1 MMLRE
6 IFYNDPLKKLL
17 ANNGV
22 ATVNDDKSLESY
34 KTLAY
39 ELETFVCTGHYQKGL
54 QAILDSFLR
63 NVENRDEQPGVWIS
77 GFYGSGKS
85 HLAKMLRTLWT
96 NDEIESGKVAR
107 AYCDLPEP
115 ILEAF
120 KKLDLIST
128 SRGGLHAAS
137 GTLGSGT
144 GNVRLTLMS
153 LIFKSVGLPEQ
164 YHLAQ
169 FVMWLKSKGQYE
181 QVRSYVEEAEGS
193 TNAWRE
199 ELKDFYISETIA
211 EALAEYL
218 PGHKTVDEVSELLLA
233 QFPEKSKVSLDD
245 MVSAIVEA
253 LSSNGDMPLTLIVL
267 DELQQFLAQDYD
279 RRVYE
284 VQEVVERCC
293 KASELKSKL
302 LFVAT
307 GQSALSSHPLLM
319 KLLGRFQVQVQL
331 VDTDVDEV
339 IRKVILLKKESA
351 KAEVKAL
358 VNKEESEI
366 SRHLRGSKVE
376 HRRDDEKN
384 MVADY
389 PLLPVRRRFWEEV
402 LPALDRSGTDSQL
415 RNQLRIVHEALYQT
429 AEQPLGYVVPADFIY
444 HQVATGLLQSG
455 VISKDIHETIGRK
468 IAGDEEQKLQARL
481 LSLILLIGKLPEE
494 KQLGIYATES
504 TLADLLL
511 ENLVTGKHELR
522 VLVPKMLKV
531 LENEHEIMA
540 RDIEKAGTV
549 YSLQT
554 VESQAWYD
562 EFKRQENDLLGN
574 PNTLEAFR
582 NKEIQSYIRK
592 QVLQARIIQGD
603 VAEPRPITPYFDT
616 ELPADSH
623 EKLSVWAPE
632 QSEREFDIQSR
643 GADPD
648 SATIFVYVPNINR
661 SELQRAIVELKAAET
676 TIDVRG
682 GASTDAGKDARQAME
697 TRLRS
702 AELTKSRLL
711 KEIFE
716 SIQVRL
722 AGGQEVEG
730 DSLAEQIQNAG
741 AIACQRLYNKFK
753 MADNRGWAKVYEQ
766 ASRLADPNALEK
778 VGYNGEADKH
788 PVCTEIKRFIGT
800 MKLGKE
806 VREHFKRAPYGWSND
821 VIDGAVFAMLAA
833 GVLKAS
839 DVQERAID
847 AKSLDR
853 SSVTQTKFRP
863 ENVTLSKVQLIKVR
877 GVVSTLLEEVC
888 NTGEEATKLPFA
900 IINAKNVAR
909 SAGGDAPL
917 PMAPSTALLS
927 DLEMYSGN
935 DQLQKAF
942 DSKDQLT
949 SDFQQ
954 WKEQAHKA
962 ELRLKLWK
970 KLTQAIE
977 YCYPLAIYKELQQE
991 QQAIISNRS
1000 LLSEPCPVKPLL
1012 DKATNE
1018 LRTALT
1024 AHRERYEEEH
1034 RACMSDLLADE
1045 NWQKLDEAKRNAFLK
1060 KRNLDVI
1067 PAINVTD
1074 EDEIFNSLD
1083 DISFEKWNDKVA
1095 LLPGIFNEVLK
1106 DAISELQPKTRYY
1119 KLNKP
1124 LLESEADLQKW
1135 LADAE
1140 QELRAELEK
1149 GPVVPQ

>member
-1 MMLRE
+1 MLRD
-6 IFYNDPLKKLL
+6 IFHNDPLKKQL

-22 ATVNDDKSLESY
+22 ATVNDDNSLESY

-54 QAILDSFLR
+54 QSILDAFLR
-63 NVENRDEQPGVWIS
+63 NVEGNDEQPGVWIS

-96 NDEIESGKVAR
+96 NSEIESGKVAR
-107 AYCDLPEP
+107 AYTDLPAP

-120 KKLDLIST
+120 KKLDLLAA

-144 GNVRLTLMS
+144 SNVRLTLMS

-169 FVMWLKSKGQYE
+169 FVMWLKSKGLYE

-193 TNAWRE
+193 DNAWRE
-199 ELKDFYISETIA
+199 ELKDFYISELIA
-211 EALAEYL
+211 EALVQHL
-218 PGHKTVDEVSELLLA
+218 PGNKSIDEISDLLLA
-233 QFPEKSKVSLDD
+233 QFPEKSEISLDD

-253 LSSNGDMPLTLIVL
+253 LSSDGKMPLTLIVL

-284 VQEVVERCC
+284 VQEIVEKCC
-293 KASELKSKL
+293 KAGELKSKL

-307 GQSALSSHPLLM
+307 GQSALNSHPLLM
-319 KLLGRFQVQVQL
+319 KLLGRFQIQVQL
-331 VDTDVDEV
+331 ADTDVDEV

-351 KAEVKAL
+351 KADVKAL
-358 VNKEESEI
+358 VDKEEPEI

-376 HRRDDEKN
+376 HRRDDGPN

-402 LPALDRSGTDSQL
+402 LPALDRTGTGSQL
-415 RNQLRIVHEALYQT
+415 RNQLRIVHEALHQT

-444 HQVATGLLQSG
+444 QQIATSLLQSG

-468 IAGDEEQKLQARL
+468 MAGNEEQKLQARL

-511 ENLVTGKHELR
+511 ENLTTGKSELR
-522 VLVPKMLKV
+522 VLIPKMLKILV
-531 LENEHEIMA
+531 DEHEIMA

-554 VESQAWYD
+554 IESQAWYD

-574 PNTLEAFR
+574 PQTLEAFR
-582 NKEIQSYIRK
+582 SKEIQSFIRK
-592 QVLQARIIQGD
+592 QVLQARITQGD

-616 ELPADSH
+616 ELPAESH
-623 EKLSVWAPE
+623 YKLSVWAPE
-632 QSEREFDIQSR
+632 QTEREFDMQSR

-648 SATIFVYVPNINR
+648 SATIFVYVPSIHR

-682 GASTDAGKDARQAME
+682 GASTDAGKDARQSME

-702 AELTKSRLL
+702 AESTKSRLL

-722 AGGQEVEG
+722 AGGQEIEG
-730 DSLAEQIQNAG
+730 DSLAAQIQNAG
-741 AIACQRLYNKFK
+741 ELACQRLYNKFK
-753 MADNRGWAKVYEQ
+753 ISDDRGWAKVYEQ
-766 ASRLADPNALEK
+766 ASCVADPNALEK

-788 PVCTEIKRFIGT
+788 PVCAEIQRFIGT

-806 VREHFKRAPYGWSND
+806 IRDHFKHAPYGWGND
-821 VIDGAVFAMLAA
+821 VIDGALFAMLAA
-833 GVLKAS
+833 GVVKAS

-877 GVVSTLLEEVC
+877 GVVSTLLEKAC
-888 NTGEEATKLPFA
+888 NTGEEATKLPSA
-900 IINAKNVAR
+900 IVNAKNVAR

-942 DSKDQLT
+942 DNKDKLI
-949 SDFQQ
+949 SDYQQ

-962 ELRLKLWK
+962 ELRMKLWI
-970 KLTQAIE
+970 KLTQAME

-991 QQAIISNRS
+991 QQAIITNRS

-1012 DKATNE
+1012 NKATNE

-1024 AHRERYEEEH
+1024 AHRERYEEER

-1045 NWQKLDEAKRNAFLK
+1045 NWQKLDEAKRNEFLN
-1060 KRNLDVI
+1060 KRGLDVI
-1067 PAINVTD
+1067 PAMNISD
-1074 EDEIFNSLD
+1074 EDSVFNSLD
-1083 DISFEKWNDKVA
+1083 ETSFDRWNDKIA
-1095 LLPGIFNEVLK
+1095 LLPGIFDAVLK
-1106 DAISELQPKTRYY
+1106 DAISALQPKTKYY

-1124 LLESEADLQKW
+1124 LLESEDDLNRW
-1135 LADAE
+1135 LDE
-1140 QELRAELEK
+1140 VERELRSELES